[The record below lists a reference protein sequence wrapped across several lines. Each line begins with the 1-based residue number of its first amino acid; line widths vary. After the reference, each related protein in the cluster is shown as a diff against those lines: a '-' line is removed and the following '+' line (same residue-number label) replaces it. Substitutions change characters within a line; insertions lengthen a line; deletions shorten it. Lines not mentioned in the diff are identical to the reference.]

1 MSIVGASPFTERIAF
16 FDGQRLFASDLQFLE
31 QFNREMRWLH
41 NRSLHQP
48 GIGSGFAVSGNKGDR
63 EVRIEPGY
71 AIDNLGRA
79 GQVVKVA
86 AGYAR
91 NYLLPRK
98 LAYPATPGKLKVIEF
113 ERKSLLRKEA
123 KQKDDAEKL
132 KTMLD
137 PIEIVI
143 RRKVGEQDALYGSV
157 TNSDVA
163 DELEKKCF
171 QIEKRKIHMD
181 DHIKALGEYSIPIRL
196 FKDVTAN
203 VKLKVE
209 PETEGQ

>member
-1 MSIVGASPFTERIAF
+1 MEVI
-16 FDGQRLFASDLQFLE
+16 L
-31 QFNREMRWLH
+31 RET
-41 NRSLHQP
+41 
-48 GIGSGFAVSGNKGDR
+48 
-63 EVRIEPGY
+63 
-71 AIDNLGRA
+71 IDNLGRA

-98 LAYPATPGKLKVIEF
+98 LAYLATPGNLKVIEF
-113 ERKSLLRKEA
+113 ERQSLLRRET
-123 KQKDDAEKL
+123 KQKEDAEKL

-163 DELEKKCF
+163 DELEKKGF

-209 PETEGQ
+209 AETEGQ

>member
-1 MSIVGASPFTERIAF
+1 MEII
-16 FDGQRLFASDLQFLE
+16 L
-31 QFNREMRWLH
+31 RET
-41 NRSLHQP
+41 
-48 GIGSGFAVSGNKGDR
+48 
-63 EVRIEPGY
+63 IE
-71 AIDNLGRA
+71 NLGRA

-86 AGYAR
+86 DGYAR

-98 LAYPATPGKLKVIEF
+98 LAYPATPGNLKVIEF
-113 ERKSLLRKEA
+113 ERQSLLRKEA
-123 KQKDDAEKL
+123 KQQDDASKL

-137 PIEIVI
+137 PVEIVI
-143 RRKVGEQDALYGSV
+143 RRKVGEQNMLYGSV

-163 DELEKKCF
+163 DALEQKGF

-181 DHIKALGEYSIPIRL
+181 DHIKMLGEYSIPIRL